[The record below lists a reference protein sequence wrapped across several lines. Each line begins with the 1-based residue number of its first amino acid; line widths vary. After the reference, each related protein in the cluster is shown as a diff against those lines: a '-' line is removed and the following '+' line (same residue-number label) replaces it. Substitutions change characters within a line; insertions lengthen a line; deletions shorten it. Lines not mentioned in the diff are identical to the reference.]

1 MVRGDAA
8 HSLTPDEVR
17 RDPQGF
23 AAPVGPEG
31 NLGPRQDTVW
41 LRLLLRVANSDGRW
55 VFDLDYPSIHEAELY
70 LFGDGELILQRRLG
84 AAQPFAQR
92 PLPSRSHAA
101 LLPLSA
107 GKRYELYLR
116 VRTPSA
122 MVLPLALL
130 KPEQHQLRE
139 YRVQLVKD

>member
-1 MVRGDAA
+1 MCI
-8 HSLTPDEVR
+8 
-17 RDPQGF
+17 RD
-23 AAPVGPEG
+23 
-31 NLGPRQDTVW
+31 
-41 LRLLLRVANSDGRW
+41 
-55 VFDLDYPSIHEAELY
+55 
-70 LFGDGELILQRRLG
+70 
-84 AAQPFAQR
+84 R

-139 YRVQLVKD
+139 YRVQLVQGLITGIAATLLVYSLIHWWSLRNRLFGLYAVMICGSSVFFLAYFGIAQQYFWNEQTSLTLRLAPTALLLSLIHI